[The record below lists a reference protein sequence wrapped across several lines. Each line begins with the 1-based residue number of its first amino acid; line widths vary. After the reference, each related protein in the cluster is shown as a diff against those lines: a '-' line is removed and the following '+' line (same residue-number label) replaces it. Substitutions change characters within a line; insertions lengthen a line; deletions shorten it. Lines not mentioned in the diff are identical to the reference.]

1 MSNLIPGQHKL
12 TVEEQSEG
20 GKKSVEVRRQRRK
33 ARDIAETI
41 FSMPLHSVDTV
52 KDLEDIRSLDDIRD
66 TDSLTEVLA
75 SIVKKASTGSV
86 PHAKFLLTLTGDY
99 SDKVSLQTPRIDD
112 ETLEDLDRI
121 YAEMEDYKES
131 TSHKQ
136 TEVFCQVNKYT
147 YGMYH
152 DPTVFKDFSLEDL
165 ESLLDG
171 IYTYGISQTE
181 TWGKPLDRGTLID
194 HIRKQIAD
202 RTPQEDARSV
212 DEILTRTAEKVRNAW
227 ESER

>member
-41 FSMPLHSVDTV
+41 FSMPLHSVDEV

-66 TDSLTEVLA
+66 TDSLTEILA

-99 SDKVSLQTPRIDD
+99 SDKVSLQTPRISD
-112 ETLEDLDRI
+112 ETLEDLDRF
-121 YAEMEDYKES
+121 MEDLDTS
-131 TSHKQ
+131 TTTTSHKR

-147 YGMYH
+147 YGMYYE
-152 DPTVFKDFSLEDL
+152 PTVFKDFSLADL
-165 ESLLDG
+165 ESLLED
-171 IYTYGISQTE
+171 IYTYGIDQAE
-181 TWGKPLDRGTLID
+181 TWGKPLDKGTLID
-194 HIRKQIAD
+194 HIRKQIED

-212 DEILTRTAEKVRNAW
+212 DEILARTTDKVRKEW

>member
-52 KDLEDIRSLDDIRD
+52 KDLEDIRSSDDIRD
-66 TDSLTEVLA
+66 TDSFTEILA

-86 PHAKFLLTLTGDY
+86 QHAKFLLTLTGDY
-99 SDKVSLQTPRIDD
+99 SDKLALQPPQISD
-112 ETLEDLDRI
+112 ETLAKLEIDFAEIDLEKLETDG
-121 YAEMEDYKES
+121 KK
-131 TSHKQ
+131 T
-136 TEVFCQVNKYT
+136 QVWGDINKYT
-147 YGMYH
+147 YGMYV
-152 DPTVFKDFSLEDL
+152 DTSVFREFTVEDL

-181 TWGKPLDRGTLID
+181 TWGRPLDKGELID
-194 HIRKQIAD
+194 HIRKQIAE
-202 RTPQEDARSV
+202 RTPQEDAKSV
-212 DEILTRTAEKVRNAW
+212 DEILTRTAERVRNAW

>member
-41 FSMPLHSVDTV
+41 FAMPLHSVDEV

-66 TDSLTEVLA
+66 TDSLTEILA
-75 SIVKKASTGSV
+75 SIVKKASAGSV

-99 SDKVSLQTPRIDD
+99 TDKVSLQTPRIDD
-112 ETLEDLDRI
+112 ETLEDLERFIEDLDTNQA
-121 YAEMEDYKES
+121 YASDK
-131 TSHKQ
+131 K
-136 TEVFCQVNKYT
+136 TEIFCKVNKYT
-147 YGMYH
+147 YGMYC
-152 DPTVFKDFSLEDL
+152 DTSAFSDFTVEGLK
-165 ESLLDG
+165 SLLDD
-171 IYTYGISQTE
+171 IYTYGIEQTE
-181 TWGKPLDRGTLID
+181 AWGEPLDKGTLID
-194 HIRKQIAD
+194 HIRKQIED
-202 RTPQEDARSV
+202 RTPQEDAKSV
-212 DEILTRTAEKVRNAW
+212 DEILTRTAERVRNAW